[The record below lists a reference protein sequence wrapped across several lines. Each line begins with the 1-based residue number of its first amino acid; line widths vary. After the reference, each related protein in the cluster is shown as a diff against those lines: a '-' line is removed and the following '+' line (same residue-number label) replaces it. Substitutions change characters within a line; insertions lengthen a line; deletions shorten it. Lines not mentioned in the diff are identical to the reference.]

1 MRGSS
6 RSAHVSLAQ
15 LLVTII
21 TAGPKRPNDC
31 MRECYGSGFTSKLP
45 VQHDETVA
53 AKEQQLDSQ
62 SHSGADWAVR

>member
-1 MRGSS
+1 
-6 RSAHVSLAQ
+6 
-15 LLVTII
+15 
-21 TAGPKRPNDC
+21 

-62 SHSGADWAVR
+62 CHSGADGPYVESNACPKARL